1 MNNLHCHNEQE
12 SGWNSLNVIIS
23 MHVKGI
29 SIAQIILSG
38 DQEEIYTHI
47 QSLAK
52 QD

>member
-1 MNNLHCHNEQE
+1 
-12 SGWNSLNVIIS
+12 

-38 DQEEIYTHI
+38 DQEEIYTQK

>member
-1 MNNLHCHNEQE
+1 MNNLHRHNAQE

-23 MHVKGI
+23 MGI